1 MLKEEY
7 MNGLKYLIKTRN
19 SIIDKNEATA
29 FIQLFDLP
37 SNGQNDVE
45 RKRYK
50 LIRDLYFIAVGFY
63 RVEQSDIFGT
73 EGEMEVEYDAMLKA
87 AEDKYTVPGSLKNG
101 LNEQKLFLN
110 THVREADTYSKFPK
124 TREAAR
130 AVGRSLLGNEN
141 ETSLL
146 KYKWQD
152 ILDIMTRKY
161 KASVATGGGGII
173 KQRKGLYKIRNKK
186 ISKNR
191 KNKGKPSKYT
201 KRFVRK

>member
-1 MLKEEY
+1 M
-7 MNGLKYLIKTRN
+7 
-19 SIIDKNEATA
+19 IDEDEASA
-29 FIQLFDLP
+29 FIELFDLP
-37 SNGQNDVE
+37 SNGKTDAE
-45 RKRYK
+45 KKRYK

-63 RVEQSDIFGT
+63 RVEQSEFFKEKGD
-73 EGEMEVEYDAMLKA
+73 MKKNYDAMLKA
-87 AEDKYTVPGSLKNG
+87 TEDNYTVSRSLKNG
-101 LNEQKLFLN
+101 LNEQNLFLN
-110 THVREADTYSKFPK
+110 TYVQEADTYSSFPQ

-130 AVGRSLLGNEN
+130 AAARSLLGNEN

-146 KYKWQD
+146 KYKWED